1 MSVSHNFLKGGMLN
15 FHLFTIKLLLF
26 VLHIQGTPFLPWS
39 VHKNLETFTLK
50 TPACLTTLKAGIFYY
65 FASLSLMLSSSEI
78 NQYYFENE
86 RFLWQ
91 NLYMSLLYD
100 MQGVSI
106 LVFDCLCGTRLCTD
120 IINQPF
126 LFKFKSVQG

>member
-1 MSVSHNFLKGGMLN
+1 
-15 FHLFTIKLLLF
+15 
-26 VLHIQGTPFLPWS
+26 
-39 VHKNLETFTLK
+39 
-50 TPACLTTLKAGIFYY
+50 
-65 FASLSLMLSSSEI
+65 MLSSSEI

-120 IINQPF
+120 IITNLFCSSSNQ
-126 LFKFKSVQG
+126 FKVKVKTLLRIVDILLKSPRFFFTNGEN